1 SIMRQPDCCRKN
13 QHVILPKSTA
23 VVIETAPAA
32 TSNMPEP
39 GVQTS
44 NGRPQQAMETFAA
57 PFYQTRLVEETATLI
72 ERIYNLG
79 ASKFSGSTS
88 PDDAEEW
95 IQRLEEI
102 FDIIGC
108 SDEQKLSVTRFLL
121 ERDAFHWWKGVKLC
135 YPYPSTISWVDF
147 RREFYDK
154 YFPRSYRDAKLREFL
169 QLTQGYMSVRQYED
183 KFISLVRFARA
194 IVANEVDM
202 CRRFE
207 DGLRRDIRMI
217 VTAVGWTEFRGLV
230 NSAERVELCISDHQ
244 SNQEQQQQQ
253 QRIDKIIGR

>member
-1 SIMRQPDCCRKN
+1 MVVETKGCSSAEIGVFCAEKNKKEKVLALHHCICISIMRQPDCSRKS
-13 QHVILPKSTA
+13 QHVIVPKSTA

-102 FDIIGC
+102 FDIIDC
-108 SDEQKLSVTRFLL
+108 SDEQKLSVT
-121 ERDAFHWWKGVKLC
+121 
-135 YPYPSTISWVDF
+135 
-147 RREFYDK
+147 
-154 YFPRSYRDAKLREFL
+154 
-169 QLTQGYMSVRQYED
+169 
-183 KFISLVRFARA
+183 
-194 IVANEVDM
+194 
-202 CRRFE
+202 
-207 DGLRRDIRMI
+207 RMI

-253 QRIDKIIGR
+253 QQQRIDKIIG

>member
-1 SIMRQPDCCRKN
+1 MRQPDCCRKN
-13 QHVILPKSTA
+13 QHVIVPKSTA

-102 FDIIGC
+102 FDIIDC
-108 SDEQKLSVTRFLL
+108 SDEQKLSVTRNSSSSSNTSIKLL
-121 ERDAFHWWKGVKLC
+121 AGEVNKIDLMPKV
-135 YPYPSTISWVDF
+135 ST
-147 RREFYDK
+147 
-154 YFPRSYRDAKLREFL
+154 
-169 QLTQGYMSVRQYED
+169 ED
-183 KFISLVRFARA
+183 L
-194 IVANEVDM
+194 
-202 CRRFE
+202 
-207 DGLRRDIRMI
+207 
-217 VTAVGWTEFRGLV
+217 
-230 NSAERVELCISDHQ
+230 
-244 SNQEQQQQQ
+244 
-253 QRIDKIIGR
+253 